1 MAFFR
6 RRSAVDRLLAGYRHF
21 KRTTF
26 LRERSL
32 YKSLTVNGQRPKV
45 MIIACADSRVSPTAV
60 LDTQPGEIF
69 IARNIAN
76 IVPPHDPDTTPRS
89 IAAAVE
95 YAIKVLKIEHLI
107 VMGHGRCGGVA
118 ALVAHGHG
126 LPDTDYLKAWVD
138 IATPALDLIPN
149 HGEGMSPDELSRASE
164 YAVIKL
170 SLKNLE
176 TYPWVREQI
185 EAGKLTLH
193 GWHFSIFDGRLTRW
207 NSDTY
212 QFDTVRG

>member
-1 MAFFR
+1 VVFFR
-6 RRSAVDRLLAGYRHF
+6 RRSAVDRLLEGYRHF
-21 KRTTF
+21 KRTRF

-32 YKSLTVNGQRPKV
+32 YKRLTVFGQHPRV

-76 IVPPHDPDTTPRS
+76 IVPPHDPDAAPRS

-95 YAIKVLKIEHLI
+95 YGVKVLRVEHLI

-118 ALVAHGHG
+118 ALVAHGEG
-126 LPDTDYLKAWVD
+126 LPHTDYLKAWVD
-138 IATPALDLIPN
+138 IATPALDQLPN
-149 HGEGMSPDELSRASE
+149 HGEGMTQDELARASE
-164 YAVIKL
+164 YAVIRL

-207 NSDTY
+207 NSDTF
-212 QFDTVRG
+212 QFDTISD